1 MLALLPGVILLGGA
15 KVLTNEIAGWG
26 YPQYNSF
33 NAGVALI
40 LTVILDLI
48 LIPRF
53 GILGAALASSIA
65 YTVIFF
71 TSVGFYLVV
80 SRRVTGSNLE
90 GDKQEMKQC

>member
-1 MLALLPGVILLGGA
+1 MLVLLPGVILLGGA

-26 YPQYNSF
+26 YPHYNSF

-53 GILGAALASSIA
+53 GILGAALASSIS
-65 YTVIFF
+65 YTGIFF
-71 TSVGFYLVV
+71 AAVGFYLIA
-80 SRRVTGSNLE
+80 SRRITGSNVE
-90 GDKQEMKQC
+90 SYKQEIKPR